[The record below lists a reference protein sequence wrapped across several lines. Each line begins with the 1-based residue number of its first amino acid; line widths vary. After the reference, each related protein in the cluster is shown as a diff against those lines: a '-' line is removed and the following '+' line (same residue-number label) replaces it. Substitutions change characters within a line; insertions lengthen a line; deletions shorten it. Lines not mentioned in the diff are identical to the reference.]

1 MNTSEYKRFLHIC
14 SKNVDNS
21 AFELFNPI
29 SLVHSTFDDIDKLKN
44 QASKIRQKFLDNI
57 VDNLLLFEKNF
68 TSKKGQINWCLSYED
83 FTQQLLNFLSNKKI
97 KAVNAFSSAFTQELG
112 LENILKN
119 EGITTFSKENKCTIL
134 SPNLAVVDTAS
145 MFSVFDSGFEMEL
158 FLDSKIKIFILPIN
172 KFICNISDIH
182 LFTHI
187 FSIYNKNLNF
197 PELSNIFTP
206 LANEDNKETYVFIVD
221 NSRSNLLA
229 FKEQRKTLTCLDCGA
244 CKRVCPVYMSI
255 KDEPYDNIITG
266 PIANVMLPYLENYEN
281 HKHLSFNCLLCG
293 NCQRICPVNIPIPDL
308 IVENR
313 KFFFENKILDFED
326 NLLLHGLRKF
336 FLNRNKM
343 NRRTWVKKYSL
354 RRRLSKSTRKLVQIP
369 KFSKHSFNQI
379 QQEKTKHQ

>member
-29 SLVHSTFDDIDKLKN
+29 SLVHSSFNDIDKLRNK
-44 QASKIRQKFLDNI
+44 ASKIRGKFLDNI
-57 VDNLLLFEKNF
+57 VGNLLLFEKNII
-68 TSKKGQINWCLSYED
+68 SNKGQINWCLSYED
-83 FTQQLLNFLSNKKI
+83 FTEQLLNLLSNKKI
-97 KAVNAFSSAFTQELG
+97 KAVNAFFSNFTDELG
-112 LENILKN
+112 LKETLKN
-119 EGITTFSKENKCTIL
+119 EGISTFSKENKCSIL
-134 SPNLAVVDTAS
+134 SPDLAVVDTAS
-145 MFSVFDSGFEMEL
+145 MFSVWESIFEMEL

-172 KFICNISDIH
+172 KFICNISDIDI
-182 LFTHI
+182 FTHI
-187 FSIYNKNLNF
+187 YSIYKKNISF
-197 PELSNIFTP
+197 PILSNIFTP
-206 LANEDNKETYVFIVD
+206 SANDTNKETYVFIVD